1 MSAEFD
7 MLLAEMQADFLDE
20 LPERCGRIEQG
31 VLALERQQPDAF
43 NELYRQV
50 HSLKGTGGMF
60 GVPVITTICHQFETF
75 ISEAHTRFN
84 QQASSTSLAYVDLLR
99 KTAQSGG
106 RDTAGVAAIE
116 QVLDRLR
123 AGTLSGRASVLLAEP
138 SDSMRKLYREVF
150 AGKAIHLVTVD
161 KGLAALERMLHESFD
176 LLVASRELPDIN
188 AIAVLAA
195 LRDSDGRNK
204 DIPAILIS
212 SNPAPVP
219 KRLGVRAIVRR
230 DPKLVPTLA
239 QHVGEALAQPRRT

>member
-75 ISEAHTRFN
+75 ISEARTRFN

-239 QHVGEALAQPRRT
+239 QHVGEALAQPGRT

>member
-1 MSAEFD
+1 
-7 MLLAEMQADFLDE
+7 
-20 LPERCGRIEQG
+20 
-31 VLALERQQPDAF
+31 
-43 NELYRQV
+43 
-50 HSLKGTGGMF
+50 MF

-106 RDTAGVAAIE
+106 RDTTGVAAIE
-116 QVLDRLR
+116 QALDRLR

-161 KGLAALERMLHESFD
+161 KGLAALERMLQESFD

-239 QHVGEALAQPRRT
+239 QHVGEALAQPGRT

>member
-31 VLALERQQPDAF
+31 VMALERQQPDAF

-75 ISEAHTRFN
+75 ISEARTRFN

-150 AGKAIHLVTVD
+150 ADKAIHLVTVD
-161 KGLAALERMLHESFD
+161 KGLAALERMLQESFD

>member
-75 ISEAHTRFN
+75 ISEARTRFN

-161 KGLAALERMLHESFD
+161 KGLAALERMLYESFD

>member
-75 ISEAHTRFN
+75 ISEARTRFN

-150 AGKAIHLVTVD
+150 ADKAIHLVTVD

-239 QHVGEALAQPRRT
+239 QHVGEALAQPGRT

>member
-1 MSAEFD
+1 
-7 MLLAEMQADFLDE
+7 
-20 LPERCGRIEQG
+20 
-31 VLALERQQPDAF
+31 
-43 NELYRQV
+43 
-50 HSLKGTGGMF
+50 
-60 GVPVITTICHQFETF
+60 
-75 ISEAHTRFN
+75 
-84 QQASSTSLAYVDLLR
+84 
-99 KTAQSGG
+99 
-106 RDTAGVAAIE
+106 VAAIE

-161 KGLAALERMLHESFD
+161 KGLAALERMLQESFD

-239 QHVGEALAQPRRT
+239 QHVGEALAQPGRT

>member
-31 VLALERQQPDAF
+31 VMALERQQPDAF

>member
-31 VLALERQQPDAF
+31 VMALERQQPDAF

-75 ISEAHTRFN
+75 ISEARTRFN

-239 QHVGEALAQPRRT
+239 QHVGEALAQPGRT

>member
-1 MSAEFD
+1 MRAEFD
-7 MLLAEMQADFLDE
+7 ILLAEMQAGFLDE
-20 LPERCGRIEQG
+20 LPERCDRIERS
-31 VLALERQQPDAF
+31 VMALERQQSDAF

-75 ISEAHTRFN
+75 ISETNTRFN
-84 QQASSTSLAYVDLLR
+84 QQASSTALAYVDLLR
-99 KTAQSGG
+99 KTAQPAG
-106 RDTAGVAAIE
+106 RDAAGVAAIE
-116 QVLDRLR
+116 QALDRLR
-123 AGTLSGRASVLLAEP
+123 VRTLSGRASVLLVEP

-150 AGKAIHLVTVD
+150 TGKSIHLVTLN
-161 KGLAALERMLHESFD
+161 KGLEALERMLHEPFD

-212 SNPAPVP
+212 SNPASVP

-230 DPKLVPTLA
+230 DPKLVSTLA
-239 QHVGEALAQPRRT
+239 QHVGEALAQPRRA

>member
-75 ISEAHTRFN
+75 ISEARTRFN

-99 KTAQSGG
+99 KTAQPGG

>member
-75 ISEAHTRFN
+75 ISEARTRFN

>member
-239 QHVGEALAQPRRT
+239 QHVGEALAQPCRT

>member
-7 MLLAEMQADFLDE
+7 ILLAEMQADFLDE

-31 VLALERQQPDAF
+31 VMALERQQPDAF

-84 QQASSTSLAYVDLLR
+84 PQASSTSLAYVDLLR
-99 KTAQSGG
+99 KTAQPAG
-106 RDTAGVAAIE
+106 RDTPGVAAIE
-116 QVLDRLR
+116 QALDRLR
-123 AGTLSGRASVLLAEP
+123 ASTLSGRASVLLAEP

-150 AGKAIHLVTVD
+150 AGKSIHLVTVD

-212 SNPAPVP
+212 SNPAVVP

-230 DPKLVPTLA
+230 DPKLLPTLA
-239 QHVGEALAQPRRT
+239 RHVGEALAQPRRT

>member
-75 ISEAHTRFN
+75 ISEARTRFN

-150 AGKAIHLVTVD
+150 ADKAIHLVTVD
-161 KGLAALERMLHESFD
+161 KGLAALERMLQESFD

-239 QHVGEALAQPRRT
+239 QHVGEALAQPGRT